1 MRTIIRILSL
11 IAFVIAV
18 AWACYDFNF
27 EPILTSVV
35 SFIALISTFIP
46 LNKHEKDMESSS
58 DSQTPAGN
66 NNKTIQGN
74 NNTDNFQVD
83 QVQNLTIVKGNQV
96 NTPVPENKKKIK
108 TLGETPVRSEIF
120 LGRDEDLKAVHERL
134 FSNKLLLLVNGI
146 GGIGKTTLA
155 SHYYHTYFDE
165 YENLIWIAVTSG
177 IVDAFDNIALALQL
191 NIDPRFREEERLN
204 KTIKALLNLEKPCLL
219 VLDNANSF
227 EDLEKYYSLLRRLS
241 GIHVLVTTRVSD
253 LSRAEIYPVGR
264 LD

>member
-1 MRTIIRILSL
+1 M
-11 IAFVIAV
+11 
-18 AWACYDFNF
+18 
-27 EPILTSVV
+27 
-35 SFIALISTFIP
+35 
-46 LNKHEKDMESSS
+46 
-58 DSQTPAGN
+58 
-66 NNKTIQGN
+66 
-74 NNTDNFQVD
+74 
-83 QVQNLTIVKGNQV
+83 
-96 NTPVPENKKKIK
+96 
-108 TLGETPVRSEIF
+108 
-120 LGRDEDLKAVHERL
+120 
-134 FSNKLLLLVNGI
+134 NGI